1 MKADLKGDIG
11 AQPLLSFVCFLAPM
25 SDQHSLP
32 QAPSTMHTQL
42 NYSRVMD
49 RDQGLSGT
57 CEPNQM
63 VPLFYCL
70 LQVCCPSTECRLIL
84 VCGYNCPDSEK
95 PLFIFSCLVCQPMS
109 HFCIQRTELCSVL
122 GINPGLR
129 MQPPWPRGVATKR
142 TLIPQNGGSLVT

>member
-1 MKADLKGDIG
+1 MRADLKGDIG

-25 SDQHSLP
+25 SDHHSLP

-63 VPLFYCL
+63 VPPFYCL
-70 LQVCCPSTECRLIL
+70 LQVCCSSMECRLIL

-95 PLFIFSCLVCQPMS
+95 PLFIFSRLICQPQCHTFAHRGQNCAQCQAS
-109 HFCIQRTELCSVL
+109 TQDLECSPHGL
-122 GINPGLR
+122 GVWLRRGPSSLR
-129 MQPPWPRGVATKR
+129 MEAAW
-142 TLIPQNGGSLVT
+142 